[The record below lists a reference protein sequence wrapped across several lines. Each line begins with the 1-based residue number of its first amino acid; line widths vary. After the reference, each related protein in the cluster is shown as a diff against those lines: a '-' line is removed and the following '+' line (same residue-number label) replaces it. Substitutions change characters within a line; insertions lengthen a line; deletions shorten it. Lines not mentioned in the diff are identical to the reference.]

1 MLCVTAEGANGKKKI
16 FFFLQKVF
24 YKKAHDR
31 IGKSL
36 MAELL
41 AHLFYFIIQLNISET
56 MGKKEHHLLAVI
68 FSASTYYDDEKQ
80 LLGTIPEQQEHTIV
94 SVL

>member
-1 MLCVTAEGANGKKKI
+1 MLCVTAEGANGKKKY
-16 FFFLQKVF
+16 FFLQKVF